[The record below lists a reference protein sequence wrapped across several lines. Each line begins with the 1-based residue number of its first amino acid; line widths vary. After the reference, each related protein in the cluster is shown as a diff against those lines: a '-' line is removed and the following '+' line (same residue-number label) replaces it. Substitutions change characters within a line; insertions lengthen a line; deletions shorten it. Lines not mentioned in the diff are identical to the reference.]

1 MCGICGIFNY
11 AGTSFEITEDLIIEM
26 RDTMI
31 HRGPD
36 DAGVYVSND
45 RRLGLGFRR
54 LSIIDLSPAGH
65 QPMCNEDGTIWITLN
80 GEIYNYQELRE
91 ELKGRGHRFKSRTD
105 TEVVIHLYEEHGKDL
120 VHKLRGMF
128 AFAVWDNRKRQLLLA
143 RDRMG
148 IKPLYYT
155 LHPSTVSGATS
166 GHSDGQLI
174 FASEIKAILKHP
186 SISREIDK
194 EAFYHYL
201 TFVTTPAPMTMFQGI
216 NKLPPGYLMTVDDK
230 GHVKQEQYWDVSE
243 SMAALPGSRGNPL
256 RLPSEEYYAERIREL
271 LRDSIKARMMSHVPF
286 GVFLSGGVDSSTNV
300 ALMSELMDRPVETF
314 SVGFKHESEANEF
327 QYARKVATL
336 FNTNHHE
343 VIIDDRDFL
352 EFFQRLAYYQDEPLA
367 DPVCVPLYYVSK
379 LARDNG
385 VIVMQVG
392 EGSDE
397 LFSGYEGYLQTLR
410 RHNAYWKY
418 FKYIPRG
425 LKAIGYRLGG
435 NLVSVIKRDHLRR
448 AVFDGE
454 LFWGGAIA
462 YWELEKNMLLS
473 RELKRQLG
481 ELDSYK
487 IIKNIYEKLQ
497 GKDVDYLRRMIYLE
511 LKQRLPELLL
521 MRVDKIT
528 MANSVESRVPFLDH
542 RLVEFAMNIPTQ
554 FKVRNGEGKYILKK
568 TVEGILPEEIVY
580 RKKVGFGGS
589 ARNMLTPTL
598 KSYTWDLLFSTPAMK
613 EYFDMDYV
621 KEMFENTESD
631 YSSRI
636 WNLLNFGL
644 WYKEWLM

>member
-36 DAGVYVSND
+36 DAGVYVSNH

-54 LSIIDLSPAGH
+54 LSIIDLSSAGH

-105 TEVVIHLYEEHGKDL
+105 TEVVIHLYEEDGKDL

-128 AFAVWDNRKRQLLLA
+128 AFAIWDDRKRQLLLA
-143 RDRMG
+143 RDRIG

-155 LHPSTVSGATS
+155 LH
-166 GHSDGQLI
+166 DGQLI

-186 SISREIDK
+186 GISREIDK

-243 SMAALPGSRGNPL
+243 SMVALPPGAQPEG
-256 RLPSEEYYAERIREL
+256 YYAQRIRDL
-271 LRDSIKARMMSHVPF
+271 LRDSIQARMMSDVPF
-286 GVFLSGGVDSSTNV
+286 GVFLSGGADSSTNV

-327 QYARKVATL
+327 QYARKVARL
-336 FNTNHHE
+336 FSTNHHE

-397 LFSGYEGYLQTLR
+397 LFSGYGGYLQTLR
-410 RHNAYWKY
+410 RYNAYWKY
-418 FKYIPRG
+418 FKYMPKW
-425 LKAIGYRLGG
+425 LKAIGYKLGG
-435 NLVSVIKRDHLRR
+435 NLVNVIKRDHLRR

-473 RELKRQLG
+473 KGLKRQLR
-481 ELDSYK
+481 EVDSYK

-497 GKDVDYLRRMIYLE
+497 GKDVDYLRKMIYLE
-511 LKQRLPELLL
+511 LRQRLPELLL

-528 MANSVESRVPFLDH
+528 MANSVESRVPFLDLM
-542 RLVEFAMNIPTQ
+542 LVEFAMNIPSQ

-568 TVEGILPEEIVY
+568 AVEGVLPAEIIY
-580 RKKVGFGGS
+580 RKKVGFGGG
-589 ARNMLTPTL
+589 ARNMLTPSL
-598 KSYTWDLLFSTPAMK
+598 RSYAWDLLFSTPAMK
-613 EYFDMDYV
+613 DFFDMDYV
-621 KEMFENTESD
+621 KETFENTESD
-631 YSSRI
+631 YSGRI

-644 WYKEWLM
+644 WYREWMS